1 MPATQASSLPLA
13 KKLQLKDAMRGRILG
28 APEGL
33 DLDVSATPD
42 GPWDWVLAFVITQ
55 ADLAAVAPQ
64 LMTDLVEDGLVWIAY
79 PKKTSRLAADLDR
92 DRGWGPID
100 ALGLKGVRQIAINDD
115 WSALRFR
122 ELRFVPVRSSPA
134 P

>member
-13 KKLQLKDAMRGRILG
+13 KKLQLKDAMRGRVLC
-28 APEGL
+28 APEQPAI
-33 DLDVSATPD
+33 DLETSPD
-42 GPWDWVLAFVITQ
+42 GPWDWVLAFVVTR
-55 ADLAAVAPQ
+55 ADLTAIAPL
-64 LMTDLVEDGLVWIAY
+64 LMTDLREDGLVWIAY

-92 DRGWGPID
+92 DHGWEPID
-100 ALGLKGVRQIAINDD
+100 ALGLKGVRQIAIDED

-122 ELRFVPVRSSPA
+122 ERRFVPVRSTPA